1 MTSSRM
7 MIVVVSNV
15 SIECVLSNRFPEER
29 GFTSINIKPD
39 VEASG
44 GLQQKEASIFQSFPT
59 FSYSY
64 YNGTFIKCVL
74 EDIIS
79 IHQTT

>member
-1 MTSSRM
+1 MSPLSVYCP
-7 MIVVVSNV
+7 IVSPKKGD
-15 SIECVLSNRFPEER
+15 SPPF
-29 GFTSINIKPD
+29 NIKPD
-39 VEASG
+39 AEASG

-79 IHQTT
+79 IHHTT